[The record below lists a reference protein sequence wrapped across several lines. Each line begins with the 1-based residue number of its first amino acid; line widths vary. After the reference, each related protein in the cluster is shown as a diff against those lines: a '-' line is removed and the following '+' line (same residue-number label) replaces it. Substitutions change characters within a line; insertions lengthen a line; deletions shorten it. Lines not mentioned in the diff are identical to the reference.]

1 MKSMTKLIVVAMI
14 LAAALVVTPVAA
26 ARDITANGT
35 IVYVGE
41 EDLNMADIFQG
52 VLGDSGTLVRFSGN
66 LNDRNVAQ
74 VIPVT
79 NISDVD
85 ELTKTKVGTGTGT
98 WHAFL
103 KNADYSNS
111 NINASGSIFID
122 TPSLSLDVLLGATGT
137 TSVAAKSVTRGQD
150 IRFQIQHN
158 VGPLPNA
165 NVEVRVTTPGGG
177 TVTTLEGTLLDVNLT
192 STTKNS
198 TPVVVLKNATTGT
211 YTAQGVW
218 KKGTPLYDKGYSTNT
233 ITFEVA
239 SGALAITANKDTVV
253 RNNAFTVTITGESE
267 QGYFLN
273 ITTSTASGNTPPQI
287 IPQIGVMTGSINA
300 DGTGAVIN
308 TTASGTRTIEL
319 KTNETTEAKTYNI
332 KVSEMIPNGKDDEVK
347 VKVEKGSVTITASG
361 TGAYYIGEQI
371 TLSGTSTDSKD
382 LYLFMTGPN
391 LNKDGVNPENVT
403 DTNPRHITVNA
414 DDTWSF
420 KWDTGDTVR
429 SIDAGSYTIYA
440 ASKNVNKAG
449 LDTNVKYATVSVSLK
464 SGFITATT
472 SGATVAKGNDLTI
485 SGTAQGNPDN
495 VFIWVF
501 GKNYYGAKDG
511 ALYVRNPSVESD
523 GAFKED
529 IDTKDLAAGQY
540 FVVVQ
545 HPMGGKNGNAG
556 SITVNTG
563 LGTIQGGGQGAVNL
577 TNLQAPAAASALIN
591 LLDSPNVPD
600 TYVKL
605 TFVVAEPNL
614 FIDPIGTKTAGSK
627 FTITGTTNLAVG
639 DTLNIE
645 VTSAAF
651 QPGSKTDASAFSGF
665 GGSAVVQKGDGANK
679 WSFEVDA
686 TSFKPDQY
694 IVKVESI
701 EAETIATATFN
712 VVAGG
717 EPTTPPEG
725 NVTTTTTTA
734 TTTTATTTTAA
745 TPTTTP
751 GFGALVALAGLGAV
765 AFLVLRRK

>member
-1 MKSMTKLIVVAMI
+1 
-14 LAAALVVTPVAA
+14 
-26 ARDITANGT
+26 
-35 IVYVGE
+35 
-41 EDLNMADIFQG
+41 
-52 VLGDSGTLVRFSGN
+52 
-66 LNDRNVAQ
+66 
-74 VIPVT
+74 
-79 NISDVD
+79 
-85 ELTKTKVGTGTGT
+85 
-98 WHAFL
+98 
-103 KNADYSNS
+103 
-111 NINASGSIFID
+111 
-122 TPSLSLDVLLGATGT
+122 
-137 TSVAAKSVTRGQD
+137 
-150 IRFQIQHN
+150 
-158 VGPLPNA
+158 
-165 NVEVRVTTPGGG
+165 
-177 TVTTLEGTLLDVNLT
+177 VNLT
-192 STTKNS
+192 GTTKNS

-233 ITFEVA
+233 VTFEVA
-239 SGALAITANKDTVV
+239 SGALAITANKDTVI

-267 QGYFLN
+267 QGYYLN
-273 ITTSTASGNTPPQI
+273 VTTSGNTPPQI
-287 IPQIGVMTGSINA
+287 IQQIGVMTGSISA
-300 DGTGAVIN
+300 DGTRAIIN

-319 KTNETTEAKTYNI
+319 KTNGTTEAKTYTI
-332 KVSEMIPNGKDDEVK
+332 RVSDMVDSGKYDEIK
-347 VKVEKGSVTITASG
+347 VKVEKGSVTITSSG
-361 TGAYYIGEQI
+361 TGTYYIGEEV

-391 LNKDGVNPENVT
+391 LEKDGVNLKDVT
-403 DTNPRHITVNA
+403 DTKPYHVTVNA
-414 DDTWSF
+414 DDTWSY
-420 KWDTGDTVR
+420 KWDTGDTGR
-429 SIDAGSYTIYA
+429 KIDAGSYTIYA
-440 ASKNVNKAG
+440 ASSNVNKKG
-449 LDTNVKYATVSVSLK
+449 LNTTVKYATVSVTLR

-472 SGATVAKGNDLTI
+472 SSATVARGNDLTI
-485 SGTAQGNPDN
+485 SGTAQGTPGS

-501 GKNYYGAKDG
+501 GKNYYGITG
-511 ALYVRNPSVESD
+511 GNLNVLSPSVESD
-523 GAFKED
+523 GSFEEE
-529 IDTKDLAAGQY
+529 IDTTDLAAGQY

-545 HPMGGKNGNAG
+545 HPMNAAAQPAVAADNVAG
-556 SITVNTG
+556 SILWQAN
-563 LGTIQGGGQGAVNL
+563 GQIRGEGINNVTL
-577 TNLQAPAAASALIN
+577 TNLQAPAAASALIAA
-591 LLDSPNVPD
+591 LDSPNVPD

-639 DTLNIE
+639 DTLNVE

-665 GGSAVVQKGDGANK
+665 GGNAVVLKGDGANK
-679 WSFEVDA
+679 WSMEVDA

-701 EAETIATATFN
+701 DTGTVATATFN

-717 EPTTPPEG
+717 EPTTPPAG